1 MFLCEFMLL
10 QIMFVI
16 MFINNLH
23 TKEFKFCYSSNL
35 LDKLEQRDILLW
47 KNKGEPSKYQDV
59 VDYIKNNPSNDKLLE
74 FEKKLKHNKKD
85 YLIYK
90 YRFKDGM
97 TFREITTLLN
107 IDNPRLVEKLDKI
120 ALALKLYC
128 DIEN

>member
-23 TKEFKFCYSSNL
+23 TKEFKFCYSSAL
-35 LDKLEQRDILLW
+35 LNKLEQRNILLW
-47 KNKGEPSKYQDV
+47 KNKGELSKYQDV
-59 VDYIKNNPSNDKLLE
+59 VDYIKDNPSDDKLLE
-74 FEKKLKHNKKD
+74 FEKKLKRNKKD

-120 ALALKLYC
+120 ALALRLYC
-128 DIEN
+128 NIEN